1 MTEPGAVGGSADRDE
16 PSALPFEAAV
26 RGARFGIGVLSPV
39 RDAQGRP
46 VDFRWEYMN
55 DAGARVLRRA
65 PDEIVGRT
73 ILELSPDPAS
83 AGLVDQYVDAFDTGD
98 PLSVVHE
105 HRDALLTGWFD
116 LSVRRVDD
124 RLVVEFD
131 EVTPEHL
138 AQRRMIDAYE
148 RVPDAVFAL
157 DGEWRFTYLNAEA
170 ERILGRAADDLVGRV
185 VLDEYPY
192 VARYREFL
200 REVVGLG
207 EPASF
212 DAVHFPPPLDRSFAV
227 RLYPDPAGVTIYI
240 GELEPVRRLGE
251 RAAQLERLEAIATLA
266 GGIAHDFNNL
276 LMVISGHASL
286 LAADLGPGHPS
297 NEDVEAITVAARRAA
312 ELTDELLTSGRRQVL
327 QPVTVDLS
335 TLVADRLT
343 DWRSA
348 AGPGI
353 VVDALVDDPVLV
365 LVDRAEV
372 ARALDHV
379 VENAMAAMGGQG
391 RLVVETSR
399 SAGTGATVLPSQ
411 LLPAG
416 VFGVVTVTDD
426 GSGMDAVTLAR
437 AVDPFFTTKSR
448 SGSSGLGLSV
458 AHGAALQAGGR
469 LALYSEPGVGT
480 TVRLY
485 FPCSDDAHPTG
496 DSPMAGA
503 ADGDDLRGNETVL
516 VVDDNASVRALT
528 SRVLVDCGYEVL
540 AAADGERALEVARDR
555 AEDIALLVVDVV
567 MPGRSGPE
575 FAQEARD
582 VVGPVPVI
590 FVSGYTEH
598 SVIGRGARVDG
609 VHFLAKPF
617 APMELVRKIRRV
629 IDDGR

>member
-1 MTEPGAVGGSADRDE
+1 VTETGPAREPADRDE
-16 PSALPFEAAV
+16 LPFEAAV
-26 RGARFGIGVLSPV
+26 RGARFGVGVLSPV
-39 RDAQGRP
+39 RDEQGRP
-46 VDFRWEYMN
+46 VDFRWEYVN

-65 PDEIVGRT
+65 RDEIVGRT
-73 ILELSPDPAS
+73 ALDLSPDPGS
-83 AGLVDQYVDAFDTGD
+83 MGLVDRYLGAFDSGD
-98 PLSVVHE
+98 PFSVVHE
-105 HRDALLTGWFD
+105 HRDALVNGWFD
-116 LSVRRVDD
+116 LLARRVDD
-124 RLVVEFD
+124 LLVLEFD

-148 RVPDAVFAL
+148 RVPDAVLAL
-157 DGEWRFTYLNAEA
+157 DGDWRFTYLNAAA
-170 ERILGRAADDLVGRV
+170 ERILGRASDELVGRV
-185 VLDEYPY
+185 MLDEYPY
-192 VARYREFL
+192 VERYRDFL

-212 DAVHFPPPLDRSFAV
+212 DAVRFPAPLDRSFGV
-227 RLYPDPAGVTIYI
+227 RLYPDPAGVTVYI
-240 GELEPVRRLGE
+240 SELEPVRRLGE

-286 LAADLGPGHPS
+286 LADDLGLDHPS
-297 NEDVEAITVAARRAA
+297 SEDVEAIAMAATRAA

-327 QPVTVDLS
+327 QPVTMDLS
-335 TLVADRLT
+335 ALVADRLA
-343 DWRSA
+343 DWRST

-353 VVDALVDDPVLV
+353 AVEVLVDDPVLV
-365 LVDRAEV
+365 LVDRAQV
-372 ARALDHV
+372 VRALDHV
-379 VENAMAAMGGQG
+379 VENAVEAMGEHG

-399 SAGTGATVLPSQ
+399 SAGTGAMVLPAH
-411 LLPAG
+411 LAPAG
-416 VFGVVTVTDD
+416 AFGVVTVTDD
-426 GSGMDAVTLAR
+426 GAGMDAATLAR

-469 LALYSEPGVGT
+469 LAIYSEPGVGT

-485 FPCSDDAHPTG
+485 LPSSDDVTPTG
-496 DSPMAGA
+496 GGPAPGA
-503 ADGDDLRGNETVL
+503 DEGDDLRGNETVL

-528 SRVLVDCGYEVL
+528 TRVLVDFGYEVL

-555 AEDIALLVVDVV
+555 GEDIALLVVDVV

-575 FAQEARD
+575 FAHEARG
-582 VVGPVPVI
+582 VIGAVPVI

-598 SVIGRGARVDG
+598 SVIGRGVPVDG

-617 APMELVRKIRRV
+617 APMELVRRIRRV
-629 IDDGR
+629 LDAR